1 MDENKKMAFDAAL
14 DLVRQL
20 ITLASGILAL
30 TATFL
35 KDVLSVFQ
43 GKDAA
48 LPHPHWTLYVTWIL
62 MLLSI
67 LFGLLAHGAI
77 TGNLD
82 QIDLNSKDKKGK
94 DEITIYKQNIV
105 KLTTAQWVSF
115 FFGAISLII
124 FASIT
129 ISQNK

>member
-1 MDENKKMAFDAAL
+1 MEMDENKKMAFDAAL
-14 DLVRQL
+14 DLVKQL
-20 ITLASGILAL
+20 ITLASAILAL

-35 KDVLSVFQ
+35 KDVLAVFR

-77 TGNLD
+77 TGTLDKINLKAEN
-82 QIDLNSKDKKGK
+82 NSEKNK
-94 DEITIYKQNIV
+94 ITIYEGNIV
-105 KLTTAQWVSF
+105 KLTTAQWMSF
-115 FFGAISLII
+115 FLGAIAMVA

-129 ISQNK
+129 I